1 MSILMRRRDRG
12 NHLTP
17 GPTGRPQTTGPVL
30 LVSTQGGH
38 LAHLIAL
45 RQWWEDKDRVWVCPD
60 TPDVVD
66 RLAGERVIPSYSPTT
81 RNVPNLLRNS
91 MLALSLLRRER
102 PALLVS
108 AGAGVAVPFFV
119 AAWLLRIPTVFI
131 EVYDRVDT
139 PTMTGRLCGPF
150 TTRRIV
156 QWQSQLDFY
165 PDAHLVGPL
174 L

>member
-1 MSILMRRRDRG
+1 MTASPRHSRRSAETAPHG
-12 NHLTP
+12 
-17 GPTGRPQTTGPVL
+17 VL

-38 LAHLIAL
+38 LTQLL
-45 RQWWEDKDRVWVCPD
+45 VLEPWWRSVERVWVCPD
-60 TPDVVD
+60 LPDVRD
-66 RLAGERVIPSYSPTT
+66 RLAGERVITSYSPTT
-81 RNVPNLLRNS
+81 RSLPNLLRNS
-91 MLALSLLRRER
+91 LLAFRVVRRER
-102 PALLVS
+102 PALVVS

-119 AAWLLRIPTVFI
+119 MAWLMRIPTAFI
-131 EVYDRVDT
+131 EVYDRVDS

-156 QWQSQLDFY
+156 QWHQQLEFY

>member
-1 MSILMRRRDRG
+1 MTQSL
-12 NHLTP
+12 
-17 GPTGRPQTTGPVL
+17 QATGPVL
-30 LVSTQGGH
+30 LVSSQGGH
-38 LAHLIAL
+38 LAHLLAL
-45 RQWWEDKDRVWVCPD
+45 RAWWEGRDRLWVCPD

-66 RLAGERVIPSYSPTT
+66 RLGGERVVRSYSPTT
-81 RNVPNLLRNS
+81 RNLINLLRN
-91 MLALSLLRRER
+91 MALAVRLLRRER
-102 PALLVS
+102 PSLLVS

-119 AAWLLRIPTVFI
+119 GAWLLRIPTVFI

-150 TTRRIV
+150 TTRRLV
-156 QWQSQLDFY
+156 QWQSQLEFY

>member
-1 MSILMRRRDRG
+1 MSILIRRRDRG
-12 NHLTP
+12 TPVTP
-17 GPTGRPQTTGPVL
+17 GPTGSPQTTGPVL

-45 RQWWEDKDRVWVCPD
+45 RQWWEDKDRVWVCPE

-66 RLAGERVIPSYSPTT
+66 RLAGERVIPSYSPCATCPT
-81 RNVPNLLRNS
+81 CCATPARAQP
-91 MLALSLLRRER
+91 AAPER

-119 AAWLLRIPTVFI
+119 AAWLMRIPTVFI

-156 QWQSQLDFY
+156 QWQSQLEFY